1 MRKNVL
7 VLVDGMYSLRSLTTI
22 NPDDVESVEVITN
35 PRVEYD
41 SEVANVL
48 NIILKVEHES
58 LMESEKDVEQRK

>member
-7 VLVDGMYSLRSLTTI
+7 VLVDGMYSSRSLTTI
-22 NPDDVESVEVITN
+22 NSDDVESVEVITN

>member
-7 VLVDGMYSLRSLTTI
+7 VLVDGMYSSRSLTTI
-22 NPDDVESVEVITN
+22 NSDDVESVEVITN

-48 NIILKVEHES
+48 NIILKVGHES

>member
-7 VLVDGMYSLRSLTTI
+7 VLVDGMYSSRSLTTI

-35 PRVEYD
+35 PRVDYD
-41 SEVANVL
+41 SEVANVV
-48 NIILKVEHES
+48 NIILKVERES

>member
-7 VLVDGMYSLRSLTTI
+7 VLVDGMYSSRSLTTI

>member
-7 VLVDGMYSLRSLTTI
+7 VLVDGMYSSRSLTTI

-41 SEVANVL
+41 AEVANVL